1 MGERTPVDNEG
12 GKIRWGTERR
22 LEFIE
27 FLAFW
32 EGGVRRADIAERF
45 GVSVPQASN
54 DFTLYQKLAPLN
66 LKYDSSEKR
75 YVPTPEFAPRFMS
88 PDADRYLSELEALAD
103 SEIDTRDT
111 WITKPLSVGV
121 MPVPARRIDPAFLK
135 QFVGAIRAGNS
146 VEINYQSMNQNRP
159 GALWRRITPHA
170 FAHDGLRWH
179 VRAFCHIDS
188 KFKDFILSRCQGL
201 RSEGA
206 PGASAS
212 DDRRWNTFFD
222 VILEPNPALPESHR
236 ETIALDY
243 EMKDGR
249 AVIPVRCALLYYFEK
264 RLRLDID
271 EKKDRPAEKPVR
283 IANLKEFIEARD
295 AGKA

>member
-1 MGERTPVDNEG
+1 MDSKD
-12 GKIRWGTERR
+12 GKIRWGTKQR
-22 LEFIE
+22 LAFIE

-32 EGGVRRADIAERF
+32 EGGVRRADITERF

-54 DFTLYQKLAPLN
+54 DLTLYQKLAPLN

-75 YVPTPEFAPRFMS
+75 YVLTQQFAPRFMS

-103 SEIDTRDT
+103 RVIGTRDT

-121 MPVPARRIDPAFLK
+121 MPVPTRRIDPAFLK
-135 QFVGAIRAGNS
+135 QFVGAIRAGS
-146 VEINYQSMNQNRP
+146 SIEINYQSMNQNRP
-159 GALWRRITPHA
+159 GAIWRRITPHA

-212 DDRRWNTFFD
+212 DDRRWNTYFE
-222 VILEPNPALPESHR
+222 VILEPNPSLPGTHR
-236 ETIALDY
+236 QTIALDY
-243 EMKDGR
+243 DMKDGR
-249 AVIPVRCALLYYFEK
+249 AVISVRCALLYYFEK